1 MATEPLATVEPPK
14 LPATGKRIG
23 FQEALGI
30 QQPYLQRK
38 AELLPQ
44 ISEAE
49 SEIAQAKQAQAEG
62 LAAGKEQAMRQFA
75 TAERGAKEAYQQKLE
90 AEPLP
95 AFVPTQ
101 DTVQDIAGLFSL
113 IGVIGMVAGK
123 GNAMQ
128 AMNAMNGMLEGHRKG
143 RKDLYQQ
150 ERQTFEKNFQSML
163 KKHDEFRKEME
174 DAVKLASTD
183 REAGMQAAELAA
195 AKAGSNIVQ
204 AQLRK
209 GQLMDAYKLV
219 EESQKGVENALGMEA
234 KARSEEARAK
244 EARIAAQER
253 AAIQL
258 ELANLK
264 AQGAS
269 RATQQQF
276 IAQRAV
282 TALRG
287 AASTM
292 ESVMQLP
299 AGSTAGF
306 LPFLSSKEGMTNFV
320 KNAGGRTLSKA
331 EQKAVETL
339 YSGMSRYLATIEA
352 SGTATGLVGLAQQIE
367 KIYPKAGDTAY
378 DVALKIADTR
388 RIATEAVSAMIESG
402 LLPAQQAKAAE
413 EQILRF
419 EKAVPFT
426 TNDVIQARFAGK
438 KTVGEASIEAATR
451 MPSFGSV
458 EEAEAANL
466 PKGTKILIDGRRATV
481 E

>member
-1 MATEPLATVEPPK
+1 MATEPLSTVTPPSI
-14 LPATGKRIG
+14 PAGNKRIG
-23 FQEALGI
+23 FQEALGV

-38 AELLPQ
+38 AELMPQ
-44 ISEAE
+44 ISQAE
-49 SEIAQAKQAQAEG
+49 TDIAGAKQAQAEK
-62 LAAGKEQAMRQFA
+62 LATGKQQAAETLAG
-75 TAERGAKEAYQQKLE
+75 AERTARDRMTERME
-90 AEPLP
+90 EEPLP
-95 AFVPTQ
+95 SFVPTQ
-101 DTVQDIAGLFSL
+101 DSVKDIASLFSL
-113 IGVIGMVAGK
+113 IGVVGMIAGK

-174 DAVKLASTD
+174 DAVKTAQTD
-183 REAGMQAAELAA
+183 YQSGMAKAELAA
-195 AKAGSNIVQ
+195 AKAGSGIVQ

-219 EESQKGVENALGMEA
+219 EESQKGVENALSMEA
-234 KARSEEARAK
+234 KARDAEARAK
-244 EARIAAQER
+244 EAKEAA
-253 AAIQL
+253 AARNQMQR
-258 ELANLK
+258 ELAELR
-264 AQGAS
+264 AQGAG

-292 ESVMQLP
+292 ETVMQLP
-299 AGSTAGF
+299 AGTTAGF
-306 LPFLSSKEGMTNFV
+306 LPFLSNKEGMMNYV
-320 KNAGGRTLSKA
+320 KSAGGRKMSSA
-331 EQKAVETL
+331 ESKAVETL

-367 KIYPKAGDTAY
+367 KVYPRAGDTVY

-388 RIATEAVSAMIESG
+388 RIATEAISAMVESG
-402 LLPAQQAKAAE
+402 LLPGQQAKAAE
-413 EQILRF
+413 EQIRRF

-426 TNDVIQARFAGK
+426 TNDVIQAKFGGK
-438 KTVGEASIEAATR
+438 KTIGEASQEIVTPQGDSTYADAEKEAR
-451 MPSFGSV
+451 YQKWLKENS
-458 EEAEAANL
+458 
-466 PKGTKILIDGRRATV
+466 K
-481 E
+481 

>member
-1 MATEPLATVEPPK
+1 MATEPLSTVEPPK
-14 LPATGKRIG
+14 LPDSKKRIG
-23 FQEALGI
+23 FQEAIGI

-38 AELLPQ
+38 GELLPQ
-44 ISEAE
+44 IGQAEAD
-49 SEIAQAKQAQAEG
+49 IAGAKQTQAEA
-62 LAAGKEQAMRQFA
+62 LATRKQEAAQTLAG
-75 TAERGAKEAYQQKLE
+75 AERTAREGLSQRMEE
-90 AEPLP
+90 EPLP
-95 AFVPTQ
+95 SFVPTQ
-101 DTVQDIAGLFSL
+101 DTVQDIASLFSL

-150 ERQTFEKNFQSML
+150 ERQTFEKNFQGML

-174 DAVKLASTD
+174 DAVKTAQTD
-183 REAGMQAAELAA
+183 YQAGVAKAELAA
-195 AKAGSNIVQ
+195 AKAGSGIVQ

-219 EESQKGVENALGMEA
+219 EESQKGIENALNMEA
-234 KARSEEARAK
+234 KARDAEARATEAK
-244 EARIAAQER
+244 EAADARSQ
-253 AAIQL
+253 IQR
-258 ELANLK
+258 ELAELK
-264 AQGAS
+264 AQGS
-269 RATQQQF
+269 GRATQQQF

-292 ESVMQLP
+292 ETVMQLP

-306 LPFLSSKEGMTNFV
+306 LPFLSNKDGMMNYV
-320 KNAGGRTLSKA
+320 KNAGGRKMSPAESKA
-331 EQKAVETL
+331 IETL

-367 KIYPKAGDTAY
+367 KVYPRAGDTVY

-388 RIATEAVSAMIESG
+388 RIATEAVAAMVESG
-402 LLPAQQAKAAE
+402 LLPGQQAKAAE

-426 TNDVIQARFAGK
+426 TNDVVQAKFGGK
-438 KTVGEASIEAATR
+438 KTIGEASQEIVT
-451 MPSFGSV
+451 
-458 EEAEAANL
+458 
-466 PKGTKILIDGRRATV
+466 PKGDSTYSDAEKEARYQKWLK
-481 E
+481 ENPQ